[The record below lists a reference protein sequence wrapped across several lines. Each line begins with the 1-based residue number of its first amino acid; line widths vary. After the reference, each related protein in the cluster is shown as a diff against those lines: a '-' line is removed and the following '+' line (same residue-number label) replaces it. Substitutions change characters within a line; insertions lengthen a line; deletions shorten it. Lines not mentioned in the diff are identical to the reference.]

1 MTINSA
7 LVERGAVTPP
17 FAGDAAEPAPP
28 ASVVKGRSRAAVGAL
43 IVGGSH
49 GSLCVARSLG
59 RQGIKA
65 AFVGNEPSIAQF
77 SHYVTNALSWGGPD
91 QAGAAAEL
99 MDIGRRH
106 GLDGWLLIPG
116 ADSEA
121 RLLSQHKAE
130 LSTLFRLKLPDW
142 DAMQWAYDKTLTYER
157 AAALGIGFP
166 LSYKPHTPQD
176 VVGLDCKFPLIL
188 KPTARERKNAFTRAK
203 AWQVDDREALI
214 ARYQEAFTLVGADGI
229 VLQELI
235 PGGGEAQFSYA
246 AVWHCGAPVASLVA
260 RRRRQ
265 FPIDF
270 GLTSTFV
277 ETIENDEVEAMA
289 VRFLKSIDYDGMVE
303 IEFKY
308 DSRDGRYKILD
319 VNARSWTWC
328 ALGGLAGVD
337 FPYILWGLAM
347 GEQVPPCRGRAGAT
361 WMLGIRD
368 LMAAAQGILA
378 GVLTARGYVQS
389 LRTPMVFGAYTADDM
404 LPGAMEIA
412 LGGWHYLKR
421 RVSR

>member
-1 MTINSA
+1 MTVNSA
-7 LVERGAVTPP
+7 LVERGAVTSP
-17 FAGDAAEPAPP
+17 FAGGAEPA
-28 ASVVKGRSRAAVGAL
+28 ATALAVKSRTKALVGAL

-59 RQGIKA
+59 RHGIKA
-65 AFVGNEPSIAQF
+65 TFVGNEPSIAQF
-77 SHYVTNALSWGGPD
+77 SRYVTKTFSWRGPD
-91 QAGAAAEL
+91 QAGAVADL
-99 MDIGRRH
+99 MDIGRRN

-121 RLLSQHKAE
+121 RLLSQYKAE
-130 LSTLFRLKLPDW
+130 LSSLFRLKLPDW
-142 DAMQWAYDKTLTYER
+142 DEMRWAYDKTLTYER

-166 LSYKPHTPQD
+166 LSYKPRTPQD
-176 VVGLDCKFPLIL
+176 VINLDCRFPLIL
-188 KPTARERKNAFTRAK
+188 KPTVRERKNAFTRAK
-203 AWQVDDREALI
+203 AWQVDDRAALI
-214 ARYQEAFTLVGADGI
+214 ARYEEAFALVGADGI
-229 VLQELI
+229 VVQELI

-246 AVWHCGAPVASLVA
+246 AVWHRGAPVASLTA

-265 FPIDF
+265 FPVDF

-277 ETIENDEVEAMA
+277 ETIENDEVEALA

-337 FPYILWGLAM
+337 FPYILWRLAK
-347 GEQVPPCRGRAGAT
+347 GEEVPSSRGRAGMT

-368 LMAAAQGILA
+368 LMAAGQGILA
-378 GVLTARGYVQS
+378 GMLTAGGYVRS
-389 LRTPMVFGAYTADDM
+389 LRTPMVFGAYAADDM
-404 LPGAMEIA
+404 LPGAMEVA

>member
-7 LVERGAVTPP
+7 LVERGAVISPL
-17 FAGDAAEPAPP
+17 AGGAEGPAEAASAIK
-28 ASVVKGRSRAAVGAL
+28 SRSKALVGAL

-59 RQGIKA
+59 RHGIKA
-65 AFVGNEPSIAQF
+65 AFVGSEPSIAQF
-77 SHYVTNALSWGGPD
+77 SRYVTKTFSWCGPD

-99 MDIGRRH
+99 MDIGRRN
-106 GLDGWLLIPG
+106 GFDGWLLIPG

-121 RLLSQHKAE
+121 RLLSQHKTE
-130 LSTLFRLKLPDW
+130 LSSLFRLKLPDW
-142 DAMQWAYDKTLTYER
+142 NGMQWAYDKTLTYER
-157 AAALGIGFP
+157 AGELGIGFP
-166 LSYKPHTPQD
+166 RSYKPRTPQD
-176 VVGLDCKFPLIL
+176 VVNLDCKFPLIL
-188 KPTARERKNAFTRAK
+188 KPTVRERKNSFTRAK
-203 AWQVDDREALI
+203 AWQVDDRAALI
-214 ARYQEAFTLVGADGI
+214 ARYDEAFALVGADGI

-246 AVWHCGAPVASLVA
+246 AVWDRGAPIASLVA

-277 ETIENDEVEAMA
+277 ETIDNDEVEALA

-303 IEFKY
+303 VEFKY
-308 DSRDGRYKILD
+308 DRRDGCYKILD

-337 FPYILWGLAM
+337 FPYILWRLAM
-347 GEQVPPCRGRAGAT
+347 GEEVPSCRGKAGAA

-368 LMAAAQGILA
+368 IMAAGQGILA
-378 GVLTARGYVQS
+378 GMLTPGAYMRS
-389 LRTPMVFGAYTADDM
+389 LRTPMVFGAYAADDM